1 MEKESTLL
9 ATFKVMI
16 PYIIAVFIGLMFSFI
31 LRNTIKPYIVSG
43 NSMYPTFKS
52 GNVVRVIDDFDDSD
66 LYSGQIIVFVHDG
79 KNYVKRIVAVPGHSL
94 YIEDGI
100 LYVNDLPGINYE
112 EKISDSGILNK
123 SINLADDE
131 FFCIGDNRNASLDC
145 RVFGPVKRTE
155 IIAIVGDKI
164 F

>member
-1 MEKESTLL
+1 
-9 ATFKVMI
+9 
-16 PYIIAVFIGLMFSFI
+16 
-31 LRNTIKPYIVSG
+31 
-43 NSMYPTFKS
+43 MYPTFKS

-79 KNYVKRIVAVPGHSL
+79 KNYVKRIVAVPGDSI

-145 RVFGPVKRTE
+145 REFGPVKRTE